1 MMWGWNYYDGWIWIG
16 MTAVILLLVVL
27 AIGMI
32 GAFRRPR
39 QDSDSAMATLRQRL
53 AAGQISQEEFD
64 KTKKVLQG

>member
-1 MMWGWNYYDGWIWIG
+1 MMWGWNYYDGWGWIG

-39 QDSDSAMATLRQRL
+39 QESDSAIAELRRRL
-53 AAGQISQEEFD
+53 AAGEINQEDFE